1 MCSSIVS
8 GPDRLYRRDLET
20 LAMRFRNVVLM
31 FIFAVI
37 ATGCER
43 GPVELTLAYPASP
56 IDKNVADSLTALFG
70 RDSDI
75 AFSLTGN
82 SLSEEEAIEALIAG
96 TVDLA
101 LISNNMPYRDGIMT
115 VIPMYPTVLHIGQ
128 TGQKEFTDL
137 ADLIRGSAVFAG
149 PEGSASRVM
158 FEQSIKR
165 LNLQEDD
172 FSFVE
177 NRQRPDVIVVFVP
190 IQTNNQRGISS
201 LRLISM
207 GSPESVG
214 KGSIVDAATLLNPYL
229 RPFIIPTGTY
239 GDATPEPVLTLA
251 VDKMLVARRGLE
263 SSVIYD
269 LVNELVR
276 LKPALSAQRPGLFQN
291 LTGDFDSSRSTF
303 VLHPGAQAYLQ
314 RAAPSVYER
323 YSGIAEVG
331 VTILIAL
338 ISAGYGGVRL
348 FRMRKKNRI
357 DTFYSETI
365 RLRNSVTGATGDVDR
380 EAVIGQ
386 LRKLQTT
393 AFEMLVDE
401 KLAADESFRIFV
413 TLSNDVM
420 AELGENS

>member
-1 MCSSIVS
+1 
-8 GPDRLYRRDLET
+8 
-20 LAMRFRNVVLM
+20 MRFRNVVLM

-115 VIPMYPTVLHIGQ
+115 VIPMYPTVLHIGQTGQ